1 MTSPKSK
8 TSGFAVNVLHML
20 VTQGLARGVHIATGI
35 VTARFLGPHD
45 RGLYSLLLMIPQTLE
60 VLLKLGIAPA
70 NVYMICREKM
80 NLGHVVSNSVL
91 LAFGLGA
98 VALLILP
105 FGGALGEGILPNVDG
120 WYLTVAVVIVPFY
133 ILSTYL
139 TSILHALN
147 RFAIANRQAVIG
159 AVARLALTFVALVL
173 LGHGLPAAFL
183 VHVVIGVLASVWLLV
198 AVRSLASPAFRP
210 DLGVA
215 AATVKF
221 GLKSHAHTLLTAL
234 HLRLDHFV
242 IAWFLGPSE
251 VAFYAIATHIAEL
264 ISGIHRPASIVLYP
278 RLASGEATRVHDM
291 TITVCRHVL
300 FLESLAGIALVL
312 GSKFMIGLLYGPAY
326 LPAVGPLLIVLP
338 GILMLSLFNLL
349 VRNFMSRNKQRI
361 TIVAG
366 IVGLVANTV
375 LTIVLVP
382 RLGIN
387 GAALASTASYTL
399 TTSILLVA
407 FRRDSGISLWEFVR
421 VRQSDLEFYTK
432 LLARYVA
439 RPVTA

>member
-1 MTSPKSK
+1 
-8 TSGFAVNVLHML
+8 
-20 VTQGLARGVHIATGI
+20 
-35 VTARFLGPHD
+35 
-45 RGLYSLLLMIPQTLE
+45 
-60 VLLKLGIAPA
+60 
-70 NVYMICREKM
+70 
-80 NLGHVVSNSVL
+80 
-91 LAFGLGA
+91 
-98 VALLILP
+98 
-105 FGGALGEGILPNVDG
+105 
-120 WYLTVAVVIVPFY
+120 
-133 ILSTYL
+133 
-139 TSILHALN
+139 
-147 RFAIANRQAVIG
+147 
-159 AVARLALTFVALVL
+159 
-173 LGHGLPAAFL
+173 
-183 VHVVIGVLASVWLLV
+183 
-198 AVRSLASPAFRP
+198 
-210 DLGVA
+210 
-215 AATVKF
+215 
-221 GLKSHAHTLLTAL
+221 
-234 HLRLDHFV
+234 
-242 IAWFLGPSE
+242 
-251 VAFYAIATHIAEL
+251 
-264 ISGIHRPASIVLYP
+264 
-278 RLASGEATRVHDM
+278 
-291 TITVCRHVL
+291 
-300 FLESLAGIALVL
+300 
-312 GSKFMIGLLYGPAY
+312 MIGLLYGPAY